1 MIEIVNFGGWPNCVR
16 LSNSE
21 AELIITTDVGPRI
34 IRFGMINGPNLLHV
48 SEADLGRTGGQ
59 EWHIYGGHRL
69 WHAPEVMPRTYFP
82 DNFPVRHLIEDNVL
96 KLVQCVEATTGIV
109 KEMDIALDQETNYVR
124 ITHRLVNTTQWTIET
139 AAWAITAH
147 AAGSL
152 AILPQEPYVDP
163 ELDLLPAR
171 PIVLWKYTQMTDKRW
186 TWGSEYILLEND
198 PGYTSEQKIGIL
210 NKQGW
215 NAVILGSSLMIKKF
229 AFNQDAVYPDFGSN
243 NEAYVNGNLLETE
256 SLGPLTGIK
265 PGESVS
271 HSEEWFLLPFDNTQ
285 IIDSEESVRKF
296 VRPLIDRVI
305 G

>member
-34 IRFGMINGPNLLHV
+34 IRFGMVNGPNLLHV
-48 SEADLGRTGGQ
+48 SEAELGRTGGQ

-82 DNFPVRHLIEDNVL
+82 DNFPVRHFIEDNVL
-96 KLVQCVEATTGIV
+96 KIVQCVEATTGIV
-109 KEMDIALDQETNYVR
+109 KEMDIALDHETNHVR
-124 ITHRLVNTTQWTIET
+124 ITHRLINTTQWTIET

-171 PIVLWKYTQMTDKRW
+171 PIVLWKYTRMTDKRW
-186 TWGSEYILLEND
+186 TWGSEYILLKND

-229 AFNQDAVYPDFGSN
+229 AFDPDAVYPDFGSN

-256 SLGPLTGIK
+256 SLGPLTAIK

-285 IIDSEESVRKF
+285 IINSEESVRKY

>member
-16 LSNSE
+16 LANRE
-21 AELIITTDVGPRI
+21 VELIITTDVGPRI
-34 IRFGMINGPNLLHV
+34 IRFGKIGGPNLFYV
-48 SEADLGRTGGQ
+48 SEHDKGLTGGQ
-59 EWHIYGGHRL
+59 DWRIYGGHRL

-82 DNFPVRHLIEDNVL
+82 DNFPVEYFWDGKIL
-96 KLVQCVEATTGIV
+96 KVVQQTESTTGII
-109 KEMDIALDQETNYVR
+109 KEIEISLDKETNQVK
-124 ITHRLVNTTQWTIET
+124 ITHRLINTTQWTIET
-139 AAWAITAH
+139 APWAITAH

-152 AILPQEPYVDP
+152 AILPQEPYIEP

-171 PIVLWKYTQMTDKRW
+171 PIVLWKYTRMTDKRW
-186 TWGSEYILLEND
+186 TWGSEYILLKND
-198 PGYTSEQKIGIL
+198 PEYTSEQKIGIL

-215 NAVILGSSLMIKKF
+215 NAIILGSSLMIKRF
-229 AFNQDAVYPDFGSN
+229 AFNPDVVYPDFGSN

-256 SLGPLTGIK
+256 SLGPLSGIK

-271 HSEEWFLLPFDNTQ
+271 HSEEWFLLHFDNTQ
-285 IIDSEESVRKF
+285 IIDSEESVRKY